1 MLSGKLNPNRLDSL
15 ERHLVSV
22 NAGPVLIGSQCSVA
36 DIFLYTSVRTVE
48 ETGGFGLM
56 RDACD
61 GEPFAGYKTVSE
73 IANAVGEIEEVKA
86 TQSKFADCPI

>member
-1 MLSGKLNPNRLDSL
+1 M
-15 ERHLVSV
+15 VSR
-22 NAGPVLIGSQCSVA
+22 NAGPFLIGSQCSYA

-48 ETGGFGLM
+48 QTGGFGLL

-61 GEPFAGYKTVSE
+61 GEPFAEYKTVSE

-86 TQSKFADCPI
+86 TQSKFAECPI